1 MIRIVVAEDHNL
13 VRQGICKLLEE
24 TGDMQIVG
32 EADNGNDSVKLVT
45 LLHPDVLVLD
55 ISMPQLNGLA
65 TLKQIKALKPS
76 PQVVILS
83 MHADLGIVE
92 HALLGG
98 AVGYVLKQSVAAE
111 LLTAVRAAS
120 TGSVYLSSGVSQVLT
135 QKLFAD
141 HQQSPLARL
150 SPRELEVAKLIIAGY
165 STREVAENL
174 HSSIKTVEK
183 QRRDAMRK
191 LEVDN
196 VASLVRVCLELG
208 LSVSKDNP
216 PNPYN

>member
-24 TGDMQIVG
+24 TGEMQIVG
-32 EADNGNDSVKLVT
+32 EADNGNDAVKLVK

-55 ISMPQLNGLA
+55 ISMPQLNGLE
-65 TLKQIKALKPS
+65 TLAQVKAGRPDVN
-76 PQVVILS
+76 VVVLS
-83 MHADLGIVE
+83 MHADLGIVQQ
-92 HALLGG
+92 ALVGG
-98 AVGYVLKQSVAAE
+98 AIGYVLKQSVPGE
-111 LLTAVRAAS
+111 LITAVRAAS
-120 TGSVYLSSGVSQVLT
+120 GGSVYLSASVAPVLT
-135 QKLFAD
+135 QALFSERP
-141 HQQSPLARL
+141 QSLLDRL
-150 SPRELEVAKLIIAGY
+150 SPRELDVVKLIVEGHP
-165 STREVAENL
+165 TREIADHL

-208 LSVSKDNP
+208 LKVQNGAHARGA
-216 PNPYN
+216 